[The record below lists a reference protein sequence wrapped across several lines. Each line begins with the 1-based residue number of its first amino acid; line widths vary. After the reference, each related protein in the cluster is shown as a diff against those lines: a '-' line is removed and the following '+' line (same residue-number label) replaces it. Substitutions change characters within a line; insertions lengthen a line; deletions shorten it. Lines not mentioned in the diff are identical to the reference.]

1 MNKFEK
7 RNKKL
12 NQSINSGQILDI
24 FEKVANDM
32 DLERTDKFSEK
43 IISYNPEELSDF
55 EFDFNDGKSTD
66 DQVNHKLYENIRRK
80 RLETYLYKGSN
91 RLFFIRSEYDKEPE
105 GRIHQLS
112 TLSN

>member
-32 DLERTDKFSEK
+32 GLERTDKFSEK
-43 IISYNPEELSDF
+43 IISYSPEELSDF
-55 EFDFNDGKSTD
+55 EFDFNNGKSTD
-66 DQVNHKLYENIRRK
+66 DQVNHKTFENIRRK

-91 RLFFIRSEYDKEPE
+91 RSFFIKSEDDNQPE

-112 TLSN
+112 TISN